1 MQYNEFI
8 PQLFIG
14 FIVLRIDD
22 DGVINRANA
31 LTGRFIIMTHALSA
45 AVTVNLVNLSAHRD
59 CLTRA
64 LRLAH
69 VAIDAFVC
77 DKQGH
82 NLSRFSNNPGA
93 QYSRFDLNRAF
104 ACRLSLSEMIRIKP
118 TSSLTLRCV

>member
-59 CLTRA
+59 CLIRHSGSHMSQLMHLCVISRA
-64 LRLAH
+64 IISL
-69 VAIDAFVC
+69 VSAII
-77 DKQGH
+77 
-82 NLSRFSNNPGA
+82 
-93 QYSRFDLNRAF
+93 RARSI
-104 ACRLSLSEMIRIKP
+104 AD
-118 TSSLTLRCV
+118 LTLTAPLLVAYPSLK